1 MAIETHPERAEPAGS
16 GPQIGGPGGVL
27 RPWWLRPG
35 VHIGVIGAAVGY
47 ILGHLLGNFLSSAYQ
62 QNALSDSNDIP
73 IVLGYALG
81 TIGWLAGLGVFND
94 LGRQMLGKPLL
105 AEVRRGAGEVGLSK
119 YFRYT
124 LDHKVVGIQYLYGM
138 IAYFLT
144 GGLFAMAIRSE
155 LLSPSY
161 HLIGPNQYLM
171 VVGEHGTMMMMMMS
185 SVILGPFGQYF
196 GPLLIG
202 SKRVAFPRLEALGFW
217 LTPAAYV
224 ILLSAVLFG
233 GFPTGWTGYEPLATQ
248 ARQGE
253 DAYFFAFGLMGIS
266 MILAGFN
273 MIVTIINYRAP
284 GMRWSRLPMFVW
296 SMFTVSFLQVLAVPV
311 LVGACYMGLMD
322 RTFQTAFFE
331 NQLGGSSFL
340 YEDLFWFFGHPEVY
354 ILALPGFGVVAEV
367 IAVFCRKPLFGYKI
381 AAAGMLGVGILSFF
395 VWQHHLF
402 VSGINP
408 DMRPLF
414 MLTTELI
421 SIPTGFI
428 FLVAMG
434 TFWKAKIRFS
444 IPMLFALAF
453 YFNFLIGGISGV
465 FLSDVPA
472 DTTEHG
478 SFFVMAHFHYTIMGG
493 LIFAFMAGIYYWLPK
508 MTGIKLNEKL
518 GKLHFWTMFIF
529 FNTTFLPL
537 FALGL
542 MGMPRR
548 VFEYARN
555 LETLNDW
562 VSISAFCLGGSILI
576 FLINFVMSMLFW
588 REPEVGNPW
597 RARSLEWQVST
608 PPPPENFKR
617 VPVILS
623 GPYDYGVQGRAA
635 GGRPR
640 PAARRHRRGLRGRAR
655 RGGVTMTDMTA
666 SPAPASQEAAL
677 AAEDEG
683 FYHESALNAAWTGS
697 RLAIGG
703 LAFLFGSFV
712 FAYFYLRSLDSEGR
726 WQGSGFT
733 HPSLWM
739 GTTIMLLAVLSAST
753 HYFVLQRIKA
763 GHKQT
768 WQIGGLIAP
777 RPRPGRGRD
786 AGLHAARPAV
796 QAGQLRV
803 LQRLRRLLPGLPG
816 HPVRRAALA
825 GDAARQVQVHPGPV
839 VRRTAAHVH

>member
-1 MAIETHPERAEPAGS
+1 MAIEIQPERAEPTGR
-16 GPQIGGPGGVL
+16 GPEVPGAP

-35 VHIGVIGAAVGY
+35 PHIGVIGAAAGY
-47 ILGHLLGNFLSSAYQ
+47 ILGHLLGNFLSSGYA
-62 QNALSDSNDIP
+62 QNTLSDTNNVP
-73 IVLGYALG
+73 IVLGYAFAV
-81 TIGWLAGLGVFND
+81 IGWLAGVGVFND
-94 LGRQMLGKPLL
+94 LGKLMIGKPLPHHEQHPEPGL
-105 AEVRRGAGEVGLSK
+105 AK

-138 IAYFLT
+138 IGYFLT

-202 SKRVAFPRLEALGFW
+202 SKRVAYPRLEALGFW

-224 ILLSAVLFG
+224 ILLSGVLFG
-233 GFPTGWTGYEPLATQ
+233 GFPTGWTGYQPLADQ
-248 ARQGE
+248 AKQGM
-253 DAYFFAFGLMGIS
+253 DAYYFAFGLMGIS
-266 MILAGFN
+266 IILAGFN
-273 MIVTIINYRAP
+273 MIVTVINYRAP

-296 SMFTVSFLQVLAVPV
+296 SMFTVAFLQVLAVPV
-311 LVGACYMGLMD
+311 LVGACYMGLAD
-322 RTFQTAFFE
+322 RTFQTAFFA

-354 ILALPGFGVVAEV
+354 ILALPGFGVISEV
-367 IAVFCRKPLFGYKI
+367 VAVFCRKPLFGYRI
-381 AAAGMLGVGILSFF
+381 AAAGILGVTILSFF

-402 VSGINP
+402 DSGINP

-428 FLVAMG
+428 YLVGMG

-508 MTGIKLNEKL
+508 MTGIKLNETL
-518 GKLHFWTMFIF
+518 GKIHFWTMFIF
-529 FNTTFLPL
+529 FNSTFMPL

-555 LETLNDW
+555 LQTLNDW
-562 VSISAFCLGGSILI
+562 VSISAFCLGGSMLI

-588 REPEVGNPW
+588 REREVGNPW
-597 RARSLEWQVST
+597 RARSLEWQLPS

-617 VPVILS
+617 VPVILAGS
-623 GPYDYGVQGRAA
+623 YDYGIPNALPVADLNPPPGVIGAA
-635 GGRPR
+635 YAG
-640 PAARRHRRGLRGRAR
+640 AS
-655 RGGVTMTDMTA
+655 GV
-666 SPAPASQEAAL
+666 EA
-677 AAEDEG
+677 
-683 FYHESALNAAWTGS
+683 
-697 RLAIGG
+697 
-703 LAFLFGSFV
+703 
-712 FAYFYLRSLDSEGR
+712 
-726 WQGSGFT
+726 
-733 HPSLWM
+733 
-739 GTTIMLLAVLSAST
+739 
-753 HYFVLQRIKA
+753 
-763 GHKQT
+763 
-768 WQIGGLIAP
+768 
-777 RPRPGRGRD
+777 
-786 AGLHAARPAV
+786 
-796 QAGQLRV
+796 
-803 LQRLRRLLPGLPG
+803 
-816 HPVRRAALA
+816 
-825 GDAARQVQVHPGPV
+825 
-839 VRRTAAHVH
+839 